1 MSLCFPQP
9 YERFGGNV
17 EIELYLSNYETK
29 ADWKGAEKSDL
40 PTLKAQVDKL
50 DVDKLKT
57 VPTDFVKL
65 SNVAHN
71 IVAKKIVS
79 DKLVPNVSA
88 TNTRY

>member
-1 MSLCFPQP
+1 MSLYFPQP

-29 ADWKGAEKSDL
+29 ADWKGADL
-40 PTLKAQVDKL
+40 ATLKAQVDKL

-65 SNVAHN
+65 SNVADN
-71 IVAKKIVS
+71 IVVKKAVS
-79 DKLVPNVSA
+79 DKLVPNVNA
-88 TNTRY
+88 TNTKY